1 MVLLSKKKLNDSQK
15 ALWQISKELNKLTRV
30 IASIGKGL
38 FNVKV
43 EKLRQKKADFEEF
56 SEKNNR
62 KGVT

>member
-1 MVLLSKKKLNDSQK
+1 VVLLSKKKLNDSQK